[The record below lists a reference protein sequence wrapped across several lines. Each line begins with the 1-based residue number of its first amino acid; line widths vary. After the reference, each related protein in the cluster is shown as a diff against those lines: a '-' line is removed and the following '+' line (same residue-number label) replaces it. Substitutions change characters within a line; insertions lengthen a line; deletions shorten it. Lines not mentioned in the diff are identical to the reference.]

1 MHADNFKLTLKE
13 LGVDG
18 SFVLPVFHAYA
29 HVLSCQALRNPT
41 NLVEFGRTDGEATE
55 RLWSDLSPFVRSTR
69 SMLQSNRKLVLGQA
83 IRFRNE
89 NKRMG
94 LGDSLVAKDKAAMKV
109 VKTMMKKE
117 NAADCFLEL
126 NTDTYITYLK
136 LKMDVL
142 LTMAGHFRMDRDPT
156 SLSALS
162 VISSHTLGEIAVRVG
177 DDVVARRSERVAWDV
192 PLTDFG
198 NEVGIPIAGQKFF
211 VKELAALE
219 REGRL
224 RKLIKETLPTL
235 PVRAA
240 SDLNKDSFNA
250 SLSDWEE
257 FVGRKK
263 LLFEEAL
270 RSNVQGYQEIQKK
283 IV

>member
-1 MHADNFKLTLKE
+1 MIFKLN
-13 LGVDG
+13 
-18 SFVLPVFHAYA
+18 
-29 HVLSCQALRNPT
+29 NP
-41 NLVEFGRTDGEATE
+41 
-55 RLWSDLSPFVRSTR
+55 
-69 SMLQSNRKLVLGQA
+69 
-83 IRFRNE
+83 I
-89 NKRMG
+89 
-94 LGDSLVAKDKAAMKV
+94 
-109 VKTMMKKE
+109 
-117 NAADCFLEL
+117 
-126 NTDTYITYLK
+126 YY
-136 LKMDVL
+136 
-142 LTMAGHFRMDRDPT
+142 
-156 SLSALS
+156 
-162 VISSHTLGEIAVRVG
+162 SSHTLGEIAVRVG

-198 NEVGIPIAGQKFF
+198 NEVGISIAGQKFF

-219 REGRL
+219 REREMGRL

-235 PVRAA
+235 PVHAA

-283 IV
+283 LYKEGHIGKKVF